1 MNNARTRA
9 VRRALMMAPVSLRKI
24 AREAD
29 VPHTTLVRIKGK
41 KLGASKD
48 VAESVAAALERFSG
62 ELSDV
67 AGEIRRAIDGRGGE
81 DA

>member
-9 VRRALMMAPVSLRKI
+9 VRRAIMMAPVSLREI
-24 AREAD
+24 AREAG
-29 VPHTTLVRIKGK
+29 VPHTTLVRIKGN

-48 VAESVAAALERFSG
+48 VADSVATALEQWSG

-67 AGEIRRAIDGRGGE
+67 AGEIRRAMRGGE
-81 DA
+81 DG